1 MDRLMAGEQA
11 DLANNDPPYNA
22 RIEPR
27 SNNALAAAV
36 KVGAGLGRNQ
46 ALTVRY
52 GSFSGL
58 QHLQRFDLQRAASK
72 AKRTTT
78 KMRPKDRPL
87 SGDFISDEEFN
98 ELLRNCLK
106 NMTRVLKPGGAF
118 YLWGGFTN
126 CVNYPPILAECGLH
140 FSQAIIWVKNSPV
153 LTRKDFL
160 CAHEWCFYGWKEGAA
175 HWFNPEC
182 HNMKDVWEIAKVP
195 ATKTVHL
202 TEKPVEIPERVI
214 ICSSRPREIVL
225 DQFGG
230 SGSTLIAAEKL
241 GRRARL
247 MEIDPHY
254 VDVIV
259 RRWQD
264 FTGKKAVLDGDDRT
278 FEEVAD
284 ERRPVSA

>member
-1 MDRLMAGEQA
+1 MDRLMGGEHA
-11 DLANNDPPYNA
+11 DLANNDPPYNV
-22 RIEPR
+22 RVEPR
-27 SNNALAAAV
+27 SNNAIAAAAAQN
-36 KVGAGLGRNQ
+36 KL
-46 ALTVRY
+46 
-52 GSFSGL
+52 
-58 QHLQRFDLQRAASK
+58 HHHQRFDLSIGATKVQ
-72 AKRTTT
+72 RTT
-78 KMRPKDRPL
+78 KKLRPKDRAL
-87 SGDFISDEEFN
+87 CGDFISDEEFRAMIRRCI
-98 ELLRNCLK
+98 E

-118 YLWGGFTN
+118 YLWGGYTN
-126 CVNYPPILAECGLH
+126 LLDYPPILVECGLYL
-140 FSQAIIWVKNSPV
+140 SQAIIWVKNQPV

-160 CAHEWCFYGWKEGAA
+160 NSHEWCFYGWKLGAS
-175 HWFNPEC
+175 HYFNPEC
-182 HNMKDVWEIAKVP
+182 HNMRDVWEIAKVP
-195 ATKTVHL
+195 AQKTVHL

-214 ICSSRPREIVL
+214 ICSSRPGEIVL

-264 FTGKKAVLDGDDRT
+264 FTGKKAVLDGDGRT

-284 ERRPVSA
+284 ERGRIPA